1 MLSAACVNTVQ
12 FNQSIKIRVFAGS
25 AGSDSYNVLSLF
37 LSKMSFLT
45 SASSFVPSSL

>member
-25 AGSDSYNVLSLF
+25 AGSDSYNVVSF